1 MYINTFFFCIKQVK
15 KSTIYVVIRMEAQ
28 EKREKQLQ
36 LAKLF
41 YEMGMEEEVILKIS
55 GIEKKEYLNIK
66 NKEDKLVDKT
76 K

>member
-1 MYINTFFFCIKQVK
+1 
-15 KSTIYVVIRMEAQ
+15 MEID
-28 EKREKQLQ
+28 ERKENQLQ

-55 GIEKKEYLNIK
+55 GIDKNEYINIK
-66 NKEDKLVDKT
+66 ENNNKLVDKA

>member
-1 MYINTFFFCIKQVK
+1 
-15 KSTIYVVIRMEAQ
+15 MEID
-28 EKREKQLQ
+28 ERKEKQLQ

-55 GIEKKEYLNIK
+55 GIDKNEYINIK
-66 NKEDKLVDKT
+66 ENNNKLVDKA